1 MSEIS
6 SGVTAGEGGVIMGWT
21 FECSEVKLSVPS
33 IRIYSLENTMKI
45 VEILLVEAPHQP
57 GRMAQVLTTIGSMGV
72 TVEGMN
78 AIRRLYKDT
87 VWELTIEYDD
97 SLDMNLLVEKIN
109 ALPETEVTGKSDR
122 VFNRHKGGKIATQSS
137 IKINSLEVLRDVY
150 TPGVARVCQ
159 AIQESPEKIKD
170 YTNIQNTVAIVTDG
184 TAILGLGD
192 IGAEAGLPVMEGKSA
207 IFSELVGISGIPI
220 LLKEKDPLRIIETV
234 EAISPSFGAIL
245 LEDIKSPECFQIEAE
260 LIKRLNKPVFHDD
273 QHGTAIVTL
282 AAILTATRRVG
293 VCLKD
298 KSFGQIGLG
307 AAGMGICNL
316 LIEYGVKE
324 VMGTDIQE
332 SARRKL
338 RGDGGVPVSLEE
350 LMQKADIVVATTG
363 VKGLIKPE
371 MIREGQIIMALTN
384 PDPEIEPEVA
394 LEQGAVFATDGKTV
408 NNMLAFPGLFR
419 GALDAGVTDISRE
432 MKIAAAETLS
442 GLAKED
448 ALVPSA
454 LNKEA
459 HQAVT
464 EAVYQS
470 ALRQ

>member
-1 MSEIS
+1 
-6 SGVTAGEGGVIMGWT
+6 
-21 FECSEVKLSVPS
+21 
-33 IRIYSLENTMKI
+33 MKI

-57 GRMAQVLTTIGSMGV
+57 GKMAKVLTIIGDMGI
-72 TVEGMN
+72 TVEGLN
-78 AIRRLYKDT
+78 AVRRLYRDT
-87 VWELTIEYDD
+87 IWEITIEYDD
-97 SLDMNLLVEKIN
+97 SLDMQVLVDHIN
-109 ALPETEVTGKSDR
+109 ELPETKIVGKSDR
-122 VFNRHKGGKIATQSS
+122 VFNRHKGGKIKTQSS
-137 IKINSLEVLRDVY
+137 IEINSLEVLRDVY

-159 AIQESPEKIKD
+159 AIKASPEKITE

-192 IGAEAGLPVMEGKSA
+192 IGAEAGLPVMEGKAA

-245 LEDIKSPECFQIEAE
+245 LEDIKAPECFKIEEE
-260 LIKRLNKPVFHDD
+260 LVARLNKPVFHDD
-273 QHGTAIVTL
+273 QHGTAIVVL
-282 AAILTATRRVG
+282 AALLTATKRVD
-293 VCLKD
+293 VCIKE
-298 KSFGQIGLG
+298 KVVGQIGLG

-316 LIEYGVKE
+316 LLDYGVKE
-324 VMGTDIQE
+324 VLGADINE
-332 SARRKL
+332 EAKKKL
-338 RGDGGVPVSLEE
+338 RGLGGTPLSLEE
-350 LMQKADIVVATTG
+350 LMQQADIVVATTG

-394 LEQGAVFATDGKTV
+394 LEQGAAFATDGKTV
-408 NNMLAFPGLFR
+408 NNMLAFPGLFK
-419 GALDAGVTDISRE
+419 GALEAGAKEITHK
-432 MKIAAAETLS
+432 MKIAVAETLS
-442 GLAKED
+442 SLAKED

-464 EAVYQS
+464 EAVRNS
-470 ALRQ
+470 AKS